1 MQDLKVEFKLRSHV
15 SIAELNPRLERA
27 ARYMVSSTQDK
38 IQRGIPPANAALTVA
53 LKGSSKPLTDT
64 GALLSSITSR
74 TDGDK
79 AVIGTNRIGARIN
92 QFGGTITPKKGAWLW
107 IPASKQ
113 VKTELRNCGGSIT
126 RLIRFY
132 KQKGYSFFAS
142 RSGKLFLAR
151 REKEV
156 IRFFIRKKSVVIPAR
171 PFLYFSDDD
180 IRVVKEMFRGLIEK
194 DSGSDEQPS

>member
-1 MQDLKVEFKLRSHV
+1 MQNLKVNFKLKSHV
-15 SIAELNPRLERA
+15 SLAELNPRLEHA
-27 ARYMVSSTQDK
+27 ARHMVSSTQDK

-53 LKGSSKPLTDT
+53 LKGSSKPLNDT
-64 GALLSSITSR
+64 GALVLSISSR

-92 QFGGTITPKKGAWLW
+92 QFGGTITPKKRTRLW

-113 VKTELRNCGGSIT
+113 IKIELEDCGNKIEVLLN
-126 RLIRFY
+126 RY
-132 KQKGYSFFAS
+132 KQRGYFCFVSKSGKFFLAS
-142 RSGKLFLAR
+142 RKR
-151 REKEV
+151 KV
-156 IRFFIRKKSVVIPAR
+156 IRLFILKKSVVIPAR

-194 DSGSDEQPS
+194 DPGSDEQPS